1 MPGCYIPLA
10 LLKKRKPLPEGVPH
24 RFAVLI
30 AARNEAAVI
39 GNLTDSLKQQNY
51 PAGLIDI
58 YVVAGNC
65 TDCTAEIA
73 HAHGARAFERHDRSR
88 VGKGFAL
95 SYLLRR
101 IKREYDGY
109 LVFDADNVVDRNY
122 FREINKTFSA
132 GYNIVRR
139 ETISYC
145 PAAVFYDEQPTGF
158 RQSVRQRMR

>member
-1 MPGCYIPLA
+1 MHPLVPGTQVAHL
-10 LLKKRKPLPEGVPH
+10 RVEQDV
-24 RFAVLI
+24 
-30 AARNEAAVI
+30 
-39 GNLTDSLKQQNY
+39 
-51 PAGLIDI
+51 
-58 YVVAGNC
+58 VVARDGPVG
-65 TDCTAEIA
+65 
-73 HAHGARAFERHDRSR
+73 GAYHDFQGVDLGAQGVHERHDRSR

>member
-1 MPGCYIPLA
+1 M
-10 LLKKRKPLPEGVPH
+10 PH

-39 GNLTDSLKQQNY
+39 GDLIDSLKQQNY
-51 PAGLIDI
+51 PAELIDI
-58 YVVAGNC
+58 YVVADNC
-65 TDCTAEIA
+65 IDCTAEIA
-73 HAHGARAFERHDRSR
+73 HAHGARVFERHDRSR

-139 ETISYC
+139 ETSSYC